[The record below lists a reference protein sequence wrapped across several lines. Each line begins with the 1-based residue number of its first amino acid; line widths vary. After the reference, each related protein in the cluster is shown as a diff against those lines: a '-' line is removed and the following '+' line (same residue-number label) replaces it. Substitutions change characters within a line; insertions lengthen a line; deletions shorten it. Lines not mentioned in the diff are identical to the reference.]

1 MAKCPTTPIT
11 VYTNLLFHEFTNFRA
26 SIWWKYLDG
35 ESVLPPP
42 FTVFY
47 LAHKLAESAY
57 RKIAETIITKT
68 AAANSDVESPKLRR
82 KHNHRGL

>member
-1 MAKCPTTPIT
+1 M
-11 VYTNLLFHEFTNFRA
+11 
-26 SIWWKYLDG
+26 DG

-47 LAHKLAESAY
+47 LVHKLAESAY
-57 RKIAETIITKT
+57 RKIAETITTKT

-82 KHNHRGL
+82 KKELEISCAQDKDLFEKRYTHLMLTLTMDMDKSGS

>member
-1 MAKCPTTPIT
+1 M
-11 VYTNLLFHEFTNFRA
+11 
-26 SIWWKYLDG
+26 DG

-57 RKIAETIITKT
+57 RKIAEAIITKT

-82 KHNHRGL
+82 KKELEISCAQDKDLFQKRYTHLMLTLTMDMDKSSS

>member
-1 MAKCPTTPIT
+1 M
-11 VYTNLLFHEFTNFRA
+11 
-26 SIWWKYLDG
+26 DG

-57 RKIAETIITKT
+57 RKIAETITTKT
-68 AAANSDVESPKLRR
+68 ANSDVESPKLRR
-82 KHNHRGL
+82 KTELEISCAQDKDLFEKRYTHLMLTLTMDMDKSSS

>member
-1 MAKCPTTPIT
+1 M
-11 VYTNLLFHEFTNFRA
+11 
-26 SIWWKYLDG
+26 DG

-68 AAANSDVESPKLRR
+68 AANSNSDVESPKLRR
-82 KHNHRGL
+82 KKELEISCAQDKDLFEKRYTHLMLTLTMDMDKKSS